1 MRYPLRE
8 GKNVLSAL
16 PSRDRG
22 LLQTGFTLRAL
33 AGAGTQLQLSR
44 VGLTLPY
51 TEEVSGALTKRTAG
65 GHPGYPSHS
74 KNPQY
79 KLVLERKG
87 TLRLAL
93 KGAAELAW
101 NAKLLWGADR
111 VFELSAEA
119 IVAASGPYSYG
130 MAYCEVDD
138 VERELPDLKELT
150 PAGAYTVLVSS
161 YEREEGAYS
170 LTVEASAPV
179 RLSSIPQEGA
189 GMYARTIAGR
199 WYVRDGMG

>member
-8 GKNVLSAL
+8 GENVLSAL

-22 LLQTGFTLRAL
+22 LLQTGFTLRAF
-33 AGAGTQLQLSR
+33 ATAGTQLAFSR
-44 VGLTLPY
+44 VGLSLPY
-51 TEEVSGALTKRTAG
+51 TEEVGGALTKRTAG

-101 NAKLLWGADR
+101 NVKLLWGAER
-111 VFELSAEA
+111 VFELSTEA
-119 IVAASGPYSYG
+119 IVADSGPYSYG
-130 MAYCEVDD
+130 MAYCEVDA
-138 VERELPDLKELT
+138 E
-150 PAGAYTVLVSS
+150 AGAYTVLVSS
-161 YEREEGAYS
+161 YEREEGQYA
-170 LTVEASAPV
+170 LTVEGSAPV
-179 RLSSIPQEGA
+179 TLAPIPQEGA
-189 GMYARTIAGR
+189 GMYARTIGGR
-199 WYVRDGMG
+199 WYVPLKCR